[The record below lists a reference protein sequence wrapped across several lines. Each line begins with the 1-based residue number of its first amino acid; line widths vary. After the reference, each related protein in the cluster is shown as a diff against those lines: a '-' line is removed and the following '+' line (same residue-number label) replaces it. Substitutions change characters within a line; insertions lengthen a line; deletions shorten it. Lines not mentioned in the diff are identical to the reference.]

1 MTPPPG
7 PLSLVGSGAGEA
19 GGAGGEGEPPVVV
32 VGAGI
37 AGISCARVL
46 HEAGVPVRVL
56 DRGRRIG
63 GRMAVRTEQIDGA
76 DHPVDV
82 GAQYLTARDPDF
94 LALVEGWERAGL
106 ARPWTDTFHLAGP
119 DGLLGTRTGPVRWAA
134 TDGLRSLVEH
144 LAAGLEVEHPVDI
157 GEVTVGPDGPEVDG
171 EPAAAVVL
179 AMPDPQALDLL
190 PDELGVSLGLH
201 PHVAW
206 SPTIAVWAGWL
217 ERWWP
222 DLDGVFVDGSPVVSW
237 IADDGRRR
245 GDGAP
250 VLVAHTE
257 KVLAAGMLDR
267 PGEAAAPVLAE
278 LGRILGTGEVPEPL
292 WIRAQRWSLASAV
305 APHPEPFALDL
316 AARVGV
322 CSDAWGPRSRVE
334 QAWLSGRALGRAL
347 LDRIGL
353 EQD

>member
-1 MTPPPG
+1 MTPPPA
-7 PLSLVGSGAGEA
+7 PLSLVGSGAGATE
-19 GGAGGEGEPPVVV
+19 EPPVVV
-32 VGAGI
+32 VGAGL
-37 AGISCARVL
+37 AGVSCARVL
-46 HEAGVPVRVL
+46 HDAGVPVRVL

-63 GRMAVRTEQIDGA
+63 GRMAVRTEQVDGA
-76 DHPVDV
+76 DHAVDV
-82 GAQYLTARDPDF
+82 GAQYLTAREPDF
-94 LALVEGWERAGL
+94 VALVEAWEQAGL
-106 ARPWTDTFHLAGP
+106 VRPWTDTFHLAGP
-119 DGLLGTRTGPVRWAA
+119 DGLAGTRTGPLRWAA

-144 LAAGLEVEHPVDI
+144 LAAGLDVEHPVEV

-190 PDELGVSLGLH
+190 PDELGLALGLQ

-222 DLDGVFVDGSPVVSW
+222 ELDGVFVEGSPVLRW

-245 GDGAP
+245 GDDAP

-257 KVLAAGMLDR
+257 TVLAAGMLDR
-267 PGEAAAPVLAE
+267 PGEAAGPVLAE
-278 LGRILGTGEVPEPL
+278 LGRILGSDLGGEVPEPL
-292 WIRAQRWSLASAV
+292 WIRAQRWSLAAAV
-305 APHPEPFALDL
+305 TPHPEPFAFDA

-322 CSDAWGPRSRVE
+322 CSDAWGPRTRVE
-334 QAWLSGRALGRAL
+334 QAWLSGRALGLAL
-347 LDRIGL
+347 LEQVGL
-353 EQD
+353 QD